1 MFFLWLAIQDR
12 CWTAELRW
20 LHGLADDDACALCS
34 HAPETIDHLLVDCVV
49 SRELWFKVLRR
60 LDWHGLVPQQ
70 GARFIELWLRS
81 HRRVARPRQR
91 AFDSLVALV
100 SRLIWLYRNDRVFQG
115 VSLTVEELLH
125 RVSMVSENWC
135 VVKLV
140 ARSDLFGV

>member
-1 MFFLWLAIQDR
+1 
-12 CWTAELRW
+12 
-20 LHGLADDDACALCS
+20 
-34 HAPETIDHLLVDCVV
+34 
-49 SRELWFKVLRR
+49 VLRR
-60 LDWHGLVPQQ
+60 LGWHGLVPQQ
-70 GARFIELWLRS
+70 GARFTELWLRS

-100 SRLIWLYRNDRVFQG
+100 SRLIWLYRK